1 MQRGIGSPPKRLGP
15 LRVNDSVRRSSAG
28 RTSATFK
35 GLALV
40 FSAALV
46 LLAGCG
52 NAGSGQTTRQTL
64 NVNAEP
70 AARAG
75 QLPIPPGR
83 TPTKGP
89 IGLDP
94 SKADGVQLDVLSG
107 LLDDTPVF
115 NGDFADPF
123 ALRTPDDLYIYA
135 SNTETTR
142 YAAGAHVPV
151 IALARNSG
159 FKGQYLGD
167 AMPSLPKWTVSGFQW
182 APSVWTRPDGTYV
195 MYYSTPATIP
205 LGCLAKAPPSG
216 CVKTTNGPS
225 SAMCISRATSASP
238 AGPFTDDSSSAFV
251 CPLSQGGAI
260 DPSVFVAPDG
270 TPWLLWKSDGDCCNM
285 PTTIYSQQLSADGL
299 SVVGPAH
306 RLIGASQSWEGNLV
320 EGPSMIENG
329 NTYWLF
335 YSANLW
341 GTDNYGIG
349 VASCATVVGP
359 CTKPL
364 DHAWL
369 SSTASG
375 GQGDPGPGGEEF
387 FQVGGLIWMVHH
399 GLAPGQSGN
408 GAERRLYVDLL
419 SFPGGQMP
427 RLAPPRTGGRT
438 GRSASLLRGP
448 ECADPTQRGIS
459 GALAQSPERLLA
471 RHGPGARRGRAAR
484 MQRSC
489 PRAGRQQ
496 RRRFSHRPRTEPV
509 RSRPGRDSRFR
520 ILLPPGRFAGP
531 EGRTGGVDAE
541 LELARTRG
549 STGRKDQHREAARR
563 VGCWSV
569 QSEAAGAAS
578 DPDFSIAV
586 APRPAVRLCSTIG
599 FHDFQ
604 GGSGETVSIRRQG
617 LRVTF
622 ADALRD
628 HVAQV
633 QWMDSMSC

>member
-1 MQRGIGSPPKRLGP
+1 
-15 LRVNDSVRRSSAG
+15 
-28 RTSATFK
+28 
-35 GLALV
+35 V

-64 NVNAEP
+64 NVKAEP

-83 TPTKGP
+83 LPTKGP

-135 SNTETTR
+135 SNTETTS

-151 IALARNSG
+151 IELARNSG

-205 LGCLAKAPPSG
+205 LGCLAKAPPLG

-225 SAMCISRATSASP
+225 SAMCISRATSENP

-320 EGPSMIENG
+320 EGPSMMENG

-399 GLAPGQSGN
+399 GLAPGQSGD

-419 SFPGGQMP
+419 SFPGGQIP
-427 RLAPPRTGGRT
+427 RLAPRPPAAALAEALLYYGDPNVPTQPDDAFLALLHKVPSAFSHDTDQALVEDGQLACNGLAHEQGADNVVASLT
-438 GRSASLLRGP
+438 GRGLSQFEADLVGIAAS
-448 ECADPTQRGIS
+448 EY
-459 GALAQSPERLLA
+459 
-471 RHGPGARRGRAAR
+471 
-484 MQRSC
+484 SC
-489 PRAGRQQ
+489 PQ
-496 RRRFSHRPRTEPV
+496 
-509 RSRPGRDSRFR
+509 
-520 ILLPPGRFAGP
+520 
-531 EGRTGGVDAE
+531 
-541 LELARTRG
+541 
-549 STGRKDQHREAARR
+549 
-563 VGCWSV
+563 
-569 QSEAAGAAS
+569 
-578 DPDFSIAV
+578 
-586 APRPAVRLCSTIG
+586 
-599 FHDFQ
+599 
-604 GGSGETVSIRRQG
+604 
-617 LRVTF
+617 
-622 ADALRD
+622 DALQALKD
-628 HVAQV
+628 V
-633 QWMDSMSC
+633 QEALTQSSN